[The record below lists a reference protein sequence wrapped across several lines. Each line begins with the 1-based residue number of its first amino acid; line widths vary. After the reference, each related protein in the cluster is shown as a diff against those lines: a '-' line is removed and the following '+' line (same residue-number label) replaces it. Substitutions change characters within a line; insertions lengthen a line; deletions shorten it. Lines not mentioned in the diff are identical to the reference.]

1 MKKFSKWKNLNYK
14 LESKFINS
22 IFISNCVQQ
31 FWNEIISK
39 LDKKDRIAIQ
49 LKLQDSI
56 SNSYKTISSVQVIA
70 NDSLLVPKIKEICI
84 SEWQEYNDYY
94 RSFNVDY
101 LIIS

>member
-70 NDSLLVPKIKEICI
+70 NDSLLLPKIKEICVCNQNGKNI
-84 SEWQEYNDYY
+84 MIII
-94 RSFNVDY
+94 VHLT
-101 LIIS
+101 LIMSA